1 MGSCVAPQM
10 SPSGAVGPPTH
21 CMSTQTAMSTTEAT
35 TATTTRAV
43 IVCFFWLAATT
54 ARRSACSQRVPT
66 YPEWHL
72 QRDEDSSVTPGW
84 QGRVQVPPLWGNFK
98 QKLCVWGAF
107 FPAKP
112 TLKLEVVSAPRR
124 TGHVPPRGAAAG
136 ILSPP
141 SPYGSPPRSFPWHQQ
156 VLGIIPWWLCGSSS
170 SLQSQICAPRH
181 FLGGSVPFSP
191 LSEAALTRTP
201 ACPPARGSGRSRGSR
216 TGCGSRGTH

>member
-1 MGSCVAPQM
+1 
-10 SPSGAVGPPTH
+10 
-21 CMSTQTAMSTTEAT
+21 MSTQTAMSTTEAT

-72 QRDEDSSVTPGW
+72 QRDEDSSVTPGG

-98 QKLCVWGAF
+98 QKLCVWGG
-107 FPAKP
+107 FPSKTHA
-112 TLKLEVVSAPRR
+112 EV
-124 TGHVPPRGAAAG
+124 RGGVGTPQDGARATPWCCSWDFVTPLPIWQHPQI
-136 ILSPP
+136 IL
-141 SPYGSPPRSFPWHQQ
+141 WHQQ

-170 SLQSQICAPRH
+170 SLQSQICAQRH
-181 FLGGSVPFSP
+181 FLGGSGPFSP